1 MLQRNVKTRMWDDG
15 NVWRMKFNTIDM
27 FMFIQVH
34 TNAGDR
40 TEVRPKEFINNEGG
54 ESKNQSEGVYL

>member
-1 MLQRNVKTRMWDDG
+1 MWDDG

-27 FMFIQVH
+27 FIQAH

-40 TEVRPKEFINNEGG
+40 AEVRPKEY
-54 ESKNQSEGVYL
+54 KQ